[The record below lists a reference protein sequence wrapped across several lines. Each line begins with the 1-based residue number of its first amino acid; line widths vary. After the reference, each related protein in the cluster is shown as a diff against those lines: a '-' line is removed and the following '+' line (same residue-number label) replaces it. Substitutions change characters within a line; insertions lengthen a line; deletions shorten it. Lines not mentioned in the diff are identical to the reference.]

1 MDTTIEA
8 HGLVKR
14 FGDTTA
20 VAGDVAARVAA
31 AARVLA
37 AVGEWLQPGDRL
49 ITGSVVQVP
58 VRPGDRVTADLGS
71 LGRVELTVTA

>member
-20 VAGDVAARVAA
+20 VAGDVAAQVA
-31 AARVLA
+31 
-37 AVGEWLQPGDRL
+37 
-49 ITGSVVQVP
+49 
-58 VRPGDRVTADLGS
+58 ADLGP
-71 LGRVELTVTA
+71 LGRVELTVTV